1 MNPTKV
7 SISTALHLLNQIDGK
22 SRDEMLDALQRLG
35 PPPLQYS
42 EEGDNLYSETGQ
54 NRFLTFQD
62 PDHCISEPDEP
73 PL

>member
-7 SISTALHLLNQIDGK
+7 SISTALRLLNQIDGK
-22 SRDEMLDALQRLG
+22 SRDEMLEALQSQG

-42 EEGDNLYSETGQ
+42 EVGDNLYSETGQ
-54 NRFLTFQD
+54 NRFLTFRDSGQ
-62 PDHCISEPDEP
+62 CISEPDEP